1 MRTEGGWMMA
11 KSLQDILDLIQ
22 KNQIKIVDFK
32 LTDIDGRWRHLSI
45 PAERFKE
52 NIMEN
57 GIGFDGSNYGY
68 APVENS
74 DMVFVPVLDSAVLDP
89 YTEIPTLSMIGDVK
103 VIDLPE
109 NRPFDQYPRN
119 VAIRALDY
127 MKSLGIADQM
137 LIGPE
142 YEFYVFDQ
150 VEYEVSPQKSAYQIH
165 TKQAPWE
172 AGSPE
177 NNHGYQIPHG
187 CGYHT
192 SLPMDICNDLRS
204 RICLAMQDC
213 GIPVKYHHH
222 EVGGCGQMEIEV
234 ELGEMLT
241 LADGTMTAKYIIKNE
256 AVKYGRTATF
266 MPKPLAKEAGSG
278 MHVHMLLLKDKKPVF
293 YDPEGYGQLSQEAHW
308 FIGGLLL
315 HARSLCA
322 ITNPS
327 TNSYKRLVPGFE
339 APVTI
344 GYAMANRS
352 AVVRI
357 PAYAKTPLT
366 KRFELRNPDAT
377 CNPYY
382 AYAAILMAGLDGI
395 RKQIDPH
402 ANGWGPYDF
411 NLYSLSEEE
420 KAKITGLPTSLK
432 EAVEALE
439 ADYAYLT
446 EGGVFPKRLID
457 QYLARRKKDIG
468 ELSQI
473 PHPAEFAKYYDL

>member
-1 MRTEGGWMMA
+1 MGKT
-11 KSLQDILDLIQ
+11 LQDILYLIERE
-22 KNQIKIVDFK
+22 NIKIVDFK

-45 PAERFKE
+45 PAERLTE
-52 NIMEN
+52 DTMIH

-74 DMVFVPVLDSAVLDP
+74 DMVFTPVLDSAVIDR
-89 YTEIPTLSMIGDVK
+89 YAEIPTLSMIGDVK

-119 VAIRALDY
+119 VAIRALNY
-127 MKSLGIADQM
+127 MKETGVADQM

-142 YEFYVFDQ
+142 YEFYIFDK
-150 VEYEVSPQKSAYQIH
+150 VRYNVSTQENSFYIH
-165 TKQAPWE
+165 TRQADW
-172 AGSPE
+172 ASGSE
-177 NNHGYQIPHG
+177 DNNKGYQLPHG
-187 CGYHT
+187 TGYHT
-192 SLPMDICNDLRS
+192 CMPMDVCGDLRS
-204 RICLAMQDC
+204 RMCLVMSEW
-213 GIPVKYHHH
+213 GIDVKYHHP

-234 ELGEMLT
+234 ELGDMLK
-241 LADGTMTAKYIIKNE
+241 LADDTMAAKYIIKNE
-256 AVKYGRTATF
+256 AVKDGRTATF
-266 MPKPLAKEAGSG
+266 MPKPLAGEAGNG
-278 MHVHMLLLKDKKPVF
+278 MHVHMLLFKEGKPVF
-293 YDPEGYGQLSQEAHW
+293 YSPEGYGQLSKEAMW
-308 FIGGLLL
+308 FIGGLLT

-357 PAYAKTPLT
+357 PAYAKSPDK

-395 RKQIDPH
+395 KKQIDPH
-402 ANGWGPYDF
+402 EMGWGPYDF
-411 NLYSLSEEE
+411 NLFDLSPEEQ
-420 KAKITGLPTSLK
+420 AKITGLPKSLS
-432 EAVEALE
+432 EALDALE
-439 ADYAYLT
+439 ADHDYLT
-446 EGGVFPKRLID
+446 EGGVFPLRLLQQHIARKR
-457 QYLARRKKDIG
+457 KDD
-468 ELSQI
+468 EALSRI
-473 PHPAEFAKYYDL
+473 PNPAEFAKYYDL